1 MFSNENS
8 DIPSKRNIQFQIVC
22 AKLVGKRQAHPT
34 GNSQTTSTIGQN
46 SSLPLRSESEQTQL
60 QESANKTSAVK
71 KGIVKKPISYK

>member
-34 GNSQTTSTIGQN
+34 ENSQTTSTVVQN
-46 SSLPLRSESEQTQL
+46 SSLLLQSEQTQL
-60 QESANKTSAVK
+60 PENANKTSTVK